1 MAVGLLVTCNFGV
14 RCAMTEV
21 TLTPKQHHVR
31 LVIARFHRK
40 YGYYP
45 SIRELS
51 EKTGKSMTQCA
62 RYMNALVKRG
72 AAEKTAGIA
81 HGFRLL

>member
-1 MAVGLLVTCNFGV
+1 
-14 RCAMTEV
+14 MTEV
-21 TLTPKQHHVR
+21 TLTPKQHHIR

-51 EKTGKSMTQCA
+51 EKSGKSMTQCA

-72 AAEKTAGIA
+72 AAEKTAGSS
-81 HGFRLL
+81 HVCRLL

>member
-1 MAVGLLVTCNFGV
+1 
-14 RCAMTEV
+14 MTEV
-21 TLTPKQHHVR
+21 TLTPKQHHVK

>member
-1 MAVGLLVTCNFGV
+1 MIDVP
-14 RCAMTEV
+14 
-21 TLTPKQHHVR
+21 LTPKQHNMR

-40 YGYYP
+40 HGYYP
-45 SIRELS
+45 SIRELAD
-51 EKTGKSMTQCA
+51 KTGKSMTQCA

-81 HGFRLL
+81 RGFRLL